1 MWAGAE
7 TSPRTEA
14 GSPSTEDSPHPWVV
28 GVEMGLGGRGASA
41 VLLSALTLLWLPSGE
56 ILRGFFFFFGGKI
69 PIT

>member
-14 GSPSTEDSPHPWVV
+14 GSPSTEGSPHPWVV

-41 VLLSALTLLWLPSGE
+41 VLLSALTLLWLPSGTSYKM
-56 ILRGFFFFFGGKI
+56 IFVAV
-69 PIT
+69 

>member
-28 GVEMGLGGRGASA
+28 GVEMRLGRCGAST
-41 VLLSALTLLWLPSGE
+41 VLLSALDTSVLTLGGDLE
-56 ILRGFFFFFGGKI
+56 RAFFF
-69 PIT
+69 